1 MKTLLR
7 CASHRARQKLFAL
20 LTEKPQGY
28 FSMKTHATGGF
39 YEVPSEIVLKS
50 PALPGHPS
58 VTGISNAGINEEEQP

>member
-39 YEVPSEIVLKS
+39 YEVPSEIV
-50 PALPGHPS
+50 PRALEI
-58 VTGISNAGINEEEQP
+58 TGITRASKRYKYFQCWN

>member
-39 YEVPSEIVLKS
+39 YEVPNELVQKALEI
-50 PALPGHPS
+50 
-58 VTGISNAGINEEEQP
+58 TGITKASKRYTYYQCWN